1 MGAAARAVQVGVDS
15 VNLLQ
20 TFAKSLDI
28 KVYQELTEA
37 RVKDMIELALQ
48 LSIEPFRGISEKGLD
63 AIKAMKDSQDILSK
77 ETKII
82 FGVFVGIAALALS
95 VSRYIKNK
103 PA

>member
-1 MGAAARAVQVGVDS
+1 
-15 VNLLQ
+15 
-20 TFAKSLDI
+20 
-28 KVYQELTEA
+28 
-37 RVKDMIELALQ
+37 
-48 LSIEPFRGISEKGLD
+48 
-63 AIKAMKDSQDILSK
+63 MKDSQDILSK